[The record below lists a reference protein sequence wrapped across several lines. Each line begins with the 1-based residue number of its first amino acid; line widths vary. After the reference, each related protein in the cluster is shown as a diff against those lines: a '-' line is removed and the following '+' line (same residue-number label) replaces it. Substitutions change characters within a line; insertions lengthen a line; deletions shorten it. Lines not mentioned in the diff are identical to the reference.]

1 MGLSLLKAA
10 LADAGVEARVHYANL
25 AFAAAVGVHP
35 YDLVSRTNS
44 HQLAGEWTFRAAA
57 FPDAPAVPEDYFTH
71 IAEGLRAFDHLVLRV
86 GGGRT
91 TRELV
96 EHVAIHT
103 ADFVRATA
111 RAVLATRPAIVGCGS
126 TFQQHLAALAVL
138 REVKRLDPHVVTVLG
153 GANCESEMGVVT
165 HNQCQWVDYVVSGEA
180 EEAFPWLCRAV
191 LSGRR
196 PDGHE
201 LHEHGVIGP
210 PHRAPEKF
218 AELLASPPR
227 AIVSDMD
234 SSPVPDF
241 DDYFLALQ
249 TMPVGRRIEPGLEI
263 ETSRGCWWGAVKHC
277 TFCGLNGTSMASRA
291 KSPQRAVAEFHS
303 LVARYRVPRVYA
315 VDNILVREYF
325 DSVLPQLRGDV
336 EVFYET
342 KANLKRDQVA
352 GLARAGVRWIQ
363 PGLESLDD
371 DILRMVGKGT
381 TARQNIELLKWA
393 RELGVNVYWLLLY
406 DVPGEQDAAYLRM
419 AELLPLLAH
428 LQPPRALSFVQFV
441 RFSPYHRDPSAYQV
455 SLSVEK
461 SYEWVYPWPREVL
474 PHFAYYF
481 DDYTAGREQ
490 IEFHH
495 DRPPRRPGFRAIRAA
510 YAAWTAQW
518 PHSGLDGQESM
529 ATLRMTDSGGVLTV
543 TDTRACRRSAT
554 HTLRGLA
561 RAVSLVCHHAQTANR
576 LRDRLRADFGMAP
589 ADDELSAVLAEL
601 ADLKLLVR
609 LGDYYLGLPLLGTP
623 VPLPAWTSHPG
634 GRIVSRR
641 ERQVWS
647 NIAPLRDRAAEA
659 AAALDADA
667 AHVLGV
673 LINCWLDDASV
684 TRLLAEPAAV
694 LGLPAPAFAT
704 RENGHIRL
712 TVRRPSGTECHA
724 WLPTRPADDPDAESE
739 VLGPAPRT

>member
-10 LADAGVEARVHYANL
+10 LAEAGIEARVHYANL
-25 AFAAAVGVHP
+25 AFAEAVGVHP

-57 FPDAPAVPEDYFTH
+57 FPDAPAVPVDYFEH
-71 IAEGLRAFDHLVLRV
+71 IAEGLRAFDHLVVRA

-96 EHVAIHT
+96 ERVAFHT
-103 ADFVRATA
+103 ADFARATA
-111 RAVLATRPAIVGCGS
+111 RAVLAAKPRIVGCGS

-138 REVKRLDPHVVTVLG
+138 REVKLLDPGVVTVLG

-165 HNQCQWVDYVVSGEA
+165 HHQCPWVDYVVSGEA
-180 EEAFPWLCRAV
+180 EEAFPWLCGQV
-191 LSGRR
+191 LSGRQ
-196 PDGHE
+196 PDGQA
-201 LHEHGVIGP
+201 LRGHGVIGP
-210 PHRAPEKF
+210 PHRAPAMF
-218 AELLASPPR
+218 AELLATPPR
-227 AIVSDMD
+227 AVLSDMD
-234 SSPVPDF
+234 SAPVPDF
-241 DDYFLALQ
+241 DDYFLALK

-263 ETSRGCWWGAVKHC
+263 ETSRGCWWGAVQHC

-291 KSPQRAVAEFHS
+291 KSPQRALAEFHE

-325 DSVLPQLRGDV
+325 DTVLPQLHGDV
-336 EVFYET
+336 QVFYET

-441 RFSPYHRDPSAYQV
+441 RFSPYHRNPSAYQV
-455 SLSVEK
+455 CLSVEK

-490 IEFHH
+490 IEYHH
-495 DRPPRRPGFRAIRAA
+495 DRPPGRAGFRAIRAA
-510 YAAWTAQW
+510 YAAWAGQW

-529 ATLRMTDSGGVLTV
+529 ATLRMTDADGVLTV
-543 TDTRACRRSAT
+543 VDTRACRRSAT

-561 RAVSLVCHHAQTANR
+561 RAVSLVCHHAQTTKR
-576 LRDRLRADFGMAP
+576 LRDRLRTDFGLAP
-589 ADDELSAVLAEL
+589 SDDELSAVLAEL
-601 ADLKLLVR
+601 AGRKLLVR
-609 LGDYYLGLPLLGTP
+609 LGDYHLGLPLMGTP
-623 VPLPAWTSHPG
+623 VPLPPWSSHPG

-641 ERQVWS
+641 ERQVVS
-647 NIAPLRDRAAEA
+647 NIAPLRDRAVVA
-659 AAALDADA
+659 AAALGADA
-667 AHVLGV
+667 GHVLGV
-673 LINCWLDDASV
+673 LINCWLDDASL
-684 TRLLAEPAAV
+684 TRLLAEPAAT
-694 LGLPAPAFAT
+694 LGLATPAFAT

-712 TVRRPSGTECHA
+712 TVRQPTGTECHA
-724 WLPTRPADDPDAESE
+724 WLPARPADAQDAESD
-739 VLGPAPRT
+739 VLGPAL